1 MAKNFFKRYIWLIDL
16 LYKRGHATFEQISR
30 AWAFSPV
37 NVTGESRLPERT
49 FFNHI
54 TAIEDIFDI
63 VIKCNRTNGEYYI
76 ANTDDLECDGIR
88 NWLLQSISLNN
99 LLEESTGMRDRI
111 LFEKVP
117 SSQDW
122 LTDII
127 DAMRADR
134 AVEMTYQSFR
144 KNEPSTFIA
153 HPYCLKLFKQR
164 WYMLARSEQQKEP
177 RIYSL
182 DRIHNLQATEI
193 KLKMPRKF
201 DAEKFF
207 ENYFGIIV
215 DAEIPVQTVKLSVE
229 KDQVV
234 YFRSLPLHHSQKEIE
249 TGDDYSIFEYKIAPT
264 FDFKQEI
271 LSHGPSVDVIAPD
284 DFKEEIQDDIARMA
298 SRYCIPTCNEDGLPF
313 IAEEDEWRYINEDA
327 FNPDEE

>member
-30 AWAFSPV
+30 AWAFSHV
-37 NVTGESRLPERT
+37 NTNGESKLPERT

-54 TAIEDIFDI
+54 AAIEDIFDI
-63 VIKCNRTNGEYYI
+63 VIKCNRTTGEYYI
-76 ANTDDLECDGIR
+76 ANTDDLEGDGIR

-134 AVEMTYQSFR
+134 AIELTYQSF
-144 KNEPSTFIA
+144 NSDEPATFIA
-153 HPYCLKLFKQR
+153 HPYCIKLFKQR
-164 WYMLARSEQQKEP
+164 WYMLAKSEIKEP

-182 DRIHNLQATEI
+182 DRIRDIQPSEV
-193 KLKMPRKF
+193 KLKLPRKF

-207 ENYFGIIV
+207 ENYFGVIV
-215 DAEIPVQTVKLSVE
+215 DTDIPVQTVKISVD
-229 KDQVV
+229 KDQLG

-249 TGDDYSIFEYKIAPT
+249 TNDDFSIFEYKLAPT
-264 FDFKQEI
+264 FDFEQEI
-271 LSHGPSVDVIAPD
+271 LSHGASVEVLEPAGLRDWVAAD
-284 DFKEEIQDDIARMA
+284 ASKMA
-298 SRYCIPTCNEDGLPF
+298 SIYSK
-313 IAEEDEWRYINEDA
+313 
-327 FNPDEE
+327 